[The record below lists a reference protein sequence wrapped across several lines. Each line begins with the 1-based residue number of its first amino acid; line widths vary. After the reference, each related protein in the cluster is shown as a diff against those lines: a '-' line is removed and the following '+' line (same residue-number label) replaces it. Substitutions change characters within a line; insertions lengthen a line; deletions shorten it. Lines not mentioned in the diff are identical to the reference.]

1 MTTRSTGN
9 KNIYMT
15 PESEKRLNEIAA
27 KYAQEGVE
35 GVRRGA
41 GYSQSKVIQEM
52 IDREYTR
59 IFGDKP
65 TA

>member
-1 MTTRSTGN
+1 MTNRSSGN

-15 PESEKRLNEIAA
+15 PEIERKLNEIATE
-27 KYAQEGVE
+27 YARIGIE

-41 GYSQSKVIQEM
+41 GYSQSRVIQEM

-59 IFGDKP
+59 LFGVKRDS
-65 TA
+65 